1 MDQSRERPSQR
12 QEKQLRALQIRRR
25 RRQEERFLAEGVRV
39 VEDLLASA
47 LEVEWLCVSSA
58 LEDNGRGAALLRA
71 AEARRLEVRQLPE
84 REFAVL
90 AATEQPQGVVAVV
103 KQPRVSWPSF
113 EGAGAGTV
121 VLLLDGVQDPGNLGT
136 LVRTAEALGIGA
148 VVALPGTVDPW
159 NPKVV
164 RAAAGSLFRVPV
176 IESGWDEAVEVLRAA
191 GFRLLG
197 AEVGGV
203 APAPVSGLV
212 GLVLGNEGA
221 GLSERVRGGVDGVLG
236 IPLRGRAESLNV
248 AAAAAILLY
257 ELTR

>member
-1 MDQSRERPSQR
+1 MDQSRQRPSQR

-25 RRQEERFLAEGVRV
+25 RRQEGRFLAEGVRV
-39 VEDLLASA
+39 VEDLLDSG
-47 LEVEWLCVSSA
+47 LQVEWLCVSSTF
-58 LEDNGRGAALLRA
+58 EDGERGAALLRRA
-71 AEARRLEVRQLPE
+71 AEFGMEVRELPE
-84 REFAVL
+84 REFAAL

-103 KQPRVSWPSF
+103 KEPRTSWPSI
-113 EGAGAGTV
+113 EKAGAGTV
-121 VLLLDGVQDPGNLGT
+121 ILLLDGIQDPGNLGT
-136 LVRTAEALGIGA
+136 LIRTAEALGISA

-164 RAAAGSLFRVPV
+164 RAAAGSLFRLPV
-176 IESGWDEAVEVLRAA
+176 IESAWDEAAELLRRA

-197 AEVGGV
+197 AEVGGA
-203 APAPVSGLV
+203 APGPAMEPV
-212 GLVLGNEGA
+212 GLVMGNEGA
-221 GLSERVRGGVDGVLG
+221 GLSEQVRGGVDGVLG